1 VSSIPPLF
9 TALVDDAAVFPPGHA
24 PLPEA
29 VSGHRTHRR
38 SWYAD
43 LVGPLLVPASRVGEL
58 GDAAGEF
65 PIGLIGAGPVTS
77 PGGAV
82 TPDGGAGLDGLEAA
96 LAGGLAPRQVEIA
109 VARRGEDPVPGL
121 RSLLAWRADRLFEV
135 YAEIPLTWG
144 CVEALDVLAASGGAG
159 ESGPGEPDTG
169 RRGAY
174 PKFRTGGLAA
184 ELFPSPMDL
193 ASVIVACAE
202 RGLRFKLTA
211 GLHHAVRHPDPATGF
226 THHGFLNVLVASA
239 AAAAGDK
246 PAAVADLLALTTPE
260 PLVREARG
268 ILDADRPL
276 WIGFGSCSVAE
287 PLDDLVDLG
296 LLSKEIPR

>member
-1 VSSIPPLF
+1 MSSIPTLF
-9 TALVDDAAVFPPGHA
+9 AALVDDAAVFPPGNA

-29 VSGHRTHRR
+29 VSGHRTHRA

-43 LVGPLLVPASRVGEL
+43 LVGPLLVPASRVRDL
-58 GDAAGEF
+58 GAAAGEF
-65 PIGLIGAGPVTS
+65 VIGLIGDS
-77 PGGAV
+77 PLTVDA
-82 TPDGGAGLDGLEAA
+82 PLNGLRTA
-96 LAGGLAPRQVEIA
+96 LATVAPRQVEIA

-121 RSLLAWRADRLFEV
+121 RSLLAWRADRPFEV

-144 CVEALDVLAASGGAG
+144 CVEALDLLAERG
-159 ESGPGEPDTG
+159 
-169 RRGAY
+169 GAY

-184 ELFPSPMDL
+184 ELFPTPMDL

-202 RGLRFKLTA
+202 RGLRYKLTA
-211 GLHHAVRHPDPATGF
+211 GLHHAVRHTDPATGF

-239 AAAAGDK
+239 AAAAGEK
-246 PAAVADLLALTTPE
+246 PAAVADLLALATPDL
-260 PLVREARG
+260 LVREARG

-296 LLSKEIPR
+296 LLAKENPR

>member
-1 VSSIPPLF
+1 MSSIPTLF
-9 TALVDDAAVFPPGHA
+9 AALVDDAAVFPPGNA

-29 VSGHRTHRR
+29 VSGHRTHRA

-43 LVGPLLVPASRVGEL
+43 LVGPLLVPASRVGDL
-58 GDAAGEF
+58 GTAAGEF
-65 PIGLIGAGPVTS
+65 PIGLIGAGPVGDGS
-77 PGGAV
+77 AGGTGGLGGLETALTAV
-82 TPDGGAGLDGLEAA
+82 T
-96 LAGGLAPRQVEIA
+96 PRQVEIA

-121 RSLLAWRADRLFEV
+121 RSLLAWRADRPFEV

-144 CVEALDVLAASGGAG
+144 CVEALDQLAERG
-159 ESGPGEPDTG
+159 
-169 RRGAY
+169 GAY

-184 ELFPSPMDL
+184 ELFPTPMDL

-202 RGLRFKLTA
+202 RGLRYKLTA
-211 GLHHAVRHPDPATGF
+211 GLHHAVRHTDPATGF

-239 AAAAGDK
+239 AAAAGEK
-246 PAAVADLLALTTPE
+246 PAAVADLLALTTPD

-287 PLDDLVDLG
+287 PLDDLLDLG
-296 LLSKEIPR
+296 LLAKESPR

>member
-1 VSSIPPLF
+1 MSSIPTLF
-9 TALVDDAAVFPPGHA
+9 AALVDDAAVFPPGNA

-29 VSGHRTHRR
+29 VSGHRTHRA

-43 LVGPLLVPASRVGEL
+43 LVGPLLVPASRVGDL
-58 GDAAGEF
+58 GTASGEF
-65 PIGLIGAGPVTS
+65 PIGLIGDSALTVDAPL
-77 PGGAV
+77 GGLETALAAV
-82 TPDGGAGLDGLEAA
+82 T
-96 LAGGLAPRQVEIA
+96 PRQVEIA

-121 RSLLAWRADRLFEV
+121 RSLLAWRADRPFEV

-144 CVEALDVLAASGGAG
+144 CVEALDQLAEQG
-159 ESGPGEPDTG
+159 
-169 RRGAY
+169 GAY

-184 ELFPSPMDL
+184 ELFPTPMDL

-202 RGLRFKLTA
+202 RRLRYKLTA
-211 GLHHAVRHPDPATGF
+211 GLHHAVRHTDPATGF

-239 AAAAGDK
+239 AATAGEK
-246 PAAVADLLALTTPE
+246 PAAVADLLALTTPDL
-260 PLVREARG
+260 LVREARG

-296 LLSKEIPR
+296 LLAKESPR